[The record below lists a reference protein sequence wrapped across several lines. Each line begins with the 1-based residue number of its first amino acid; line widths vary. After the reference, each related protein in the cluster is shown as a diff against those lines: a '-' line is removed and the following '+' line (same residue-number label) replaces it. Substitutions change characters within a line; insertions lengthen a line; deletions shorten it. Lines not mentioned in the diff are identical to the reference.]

1 MRTIRHYWQSERGM
15 TLIEL
20 LIACFLTFLVAGAAM
35 EFYISQHKT
44 WLVENDVAAVQ
55 QNVRASLDEIA
66 GALRMGGYQLK
77 SHPAYTLGAD
87 SLTIYQRDD
96 ATAEVDT
103 TLYFVATDD
112 QAQTNLYRQFKGETP
127 EVLAENVESFAL
139 TRLGPNLIDISLTAR
154 APKPDSALI
163 AGDGYRRRTFE
174 TQVRLR
180 NL

>member
-1 MRTIRHYWQSERGM
+1 MKTLRHYWHSERGM
-15 TLIEL
+15 TIIEL

-44 WLVENDVAAVQ
+44 WLVESDVAAVQ

-77 SHPAYTLGAD
+77 SHPAYALGSD
-87 SLTIYQRDD
+87 SLTIYLRND

-103 TLYFVATDD
+103 TLYFVAADN
-112 QAQTNLYRQFKGETP
+112 QSQSNLYRQFKGATP

-154 APKPDSALI
+154 SPKPDSAMI
-163 AGDGYRRRTFE
+163 DGDGYRRRTFE

-180 NL
+180 NF